1 MREPFTLSGPAF
13 LDSLAQIEQTDGRE
27 INAAEYSRRA
37 TQWRHALQAANLARE
52 GNDLLSRELI
62 KLRRRV
68 ADAYDALSRVRP
80 HSENLDDY
88 TAARSTL
95 SEIADIQLRDPAWS
109 PTASTA
115 RDPRLLPMPGDRFY
129 LPVEVIYANYGPAS
143 EIATTLSPL
152 IDGQP
157 MEQKFHVY
165 ALQSAWLQGAIGI
178 VPAPIA
184 EPISTALAA

>member
-1 MREPFTLSGPAF
+1 MREPFTLSGPDF
-13 LDSLAQIEQTDGRE
+13 LDNLAQIEQADGRD

-37 TQWRHALQAANLARE
+37 AQWRHALQAANLARE

-62 KLRRRV
+62 KLRVR
-68 ADAYDALSRVRP
+68 AAGAYDALSRVRP

-88 TAARSTL
+88 TVARTTLAA
-95 SEIADIQLRDPAWS
+95 IADFPLGAPAWS
-109 PTASTA
+109 PAASQD

-129 LPVEVIYANYGPAS
+129 LPVEVTYANYGPAS
-143 EIATTLSPL
+143 EIATTLAPL

-165 ALQSAWLQGAIGI
+165 ALQNAWLQGAIGI
-178 VPAPIA
+178 VPAVALPI
-184 EPISTALAA
+184 PAAAAA